1 MNDSRK
7 KKRGPNHMK
16 PIMYGVKNA
25 LNMNNKSGIA
35 EENISKQ
42 KSKKYTVKATIQKKH
57 TGGKE
62 DFSKRK
68 KRT

>member
-7 KKRGPNHMK
+7 KKGPKSYETYN
-16 PIMYGVKNA
+16 GVKNA